1 MSTYNLLDNLVKDT
15 ELEDELKIRSKPFYE
30 ANSSFKKF
38 PIYET
43 KGWYILRENKTN
55 YRIRLDKKVSELLED
70 EIWSLYAK
78 LGFKELNGKREFQIQ
93 CGKSTVRK
101 IDIYA
106 KDDETVLIT
115 ECTSAE
121 SPGTKKSLTYL
132 IDKIKSYKEDIVKA
146 THNYYGIDFKPR
158 FAWIIAT
165 KNIVWSDPD
174 IERAAEADIYIIRDE
189 ELDYFIQLQK
199 HLKIGARFQFLASI
213 FSGKA
218 IRELNIRVPATKGKM
233 GGVVFYTFLISPEQ
247 LLKIAYVGHKNS
259 KGPDALDTYQ
269 RMLKPRRLK
278 DIAQYINNGGKFPTN
293 IVVNL
298 HYKKHLNF
306 IKKDEIGEL
315 SFGELILPNCYA
327 AAWVIDGQH
336 RLFGYALSDR
346 ATSSVVPV
354 LAFVNLDS
362 TSQKN
367 MFVDI
372 NHKQVKVPQGLLL
385 DLYSELHWGSEIPS
399 EAVTSLCSK
408 VTKVLGASNNSPLNG
423 RIVIGEK
430 KKTNY
435 TCLTIATITSS
446 LLKEQLIGTPS
457 SKDDTLI
464 VGPLGDS
471 DLHKALKRATE
482 FLSAFFAVIKDALPD
497 QWELGDAKGGYI
509 CTNNAIAALF
519 KVLRAI
525 FDVLEKVDHIDLQS
539 QSAEELMNEINRYL
553 ISLTEWLENLD
564 QDKFISLRSKVGS
577 KGQIAVAWEMQQA
590 IYEKNPSFKPK
601 GLVEWMESFDKEG
614 TSKAKKLIDEI
625 QIAMYE
631 FTIAKLKEK
640 YFDNWWYD
648 GIPETVRTKCAERK
662 EKEKGKFEIHQYL
675 DLIDYKIIALASSN
689 WSEIF
694 QQYFAIG
701 KQGDRHKKLSW
712 IVHLNDIRKT
722 VSHPERG
729 LLSKEQV
736 DFVSNIYNELKEK
749 LVEFWKK

>member
-1 MSTYNLLDNLVKDT
+1 MSTYNLLNSLVKDN
-15 ELEDELKIRSKPFYE
+15 ELENELKVRSKHYYE
-30 ANSSFKKF
+30 VSTSFKKF
-38 PIYET
+38 PIYEAQ
-43 KGWYILRENKTN
+43 GWYVLRENKTS
-55 YRIRLDKKVSELLED
+55 YRIRLDKTVSEILED
-70 EIWSLYAK
+70 DIWSLYAR
-78 LGFKELNGKREFQIQ
+78 LGFKELNEKREFQIQ
-93 CGKSTVRK
+93 CGESSVRK
-101 IDIYA
+101 IDLFA

-121 SPGTKKSLTYL
+121 SPGTKKSITYL
-132 IDKIKSYKEDIVKA
+132 IDKIKSYREDIIKA
-146 THNYYGIDFKPR
+146 THNYYGKDFKPR
-158 FAWIIAT
+158 FGWIIAT
-165 KNIVWSDPD
+165 KNIIWSDPD
-174 IERAAEADIYIIRDE
+174 IIRAAEADIYIIRDE

-199 HLKIGARFQFLASI
+199 HLKIGARFQFLASV
-213 FSGKA
+213 FSGKS
-218 IRELNIRVPATKGKM
+218 IKELNIRVPATKGKM

-269 RMLKPRRLK
+269 RMLKPKRLK

-293 IVVNL
+293 IVVNM
-298 HYKKHLNF
+298 HYKKQLNF

-315 SFGELILPNCYA
+315 SFGELNLPNCYA
-327 AAWVIDGQH
+327 SAWVIDGQH

-346 ATSSVVPV
+346 AATSVVPV

-399 EAVTSLCSK
+399 EAITSLCSK
-408 VTKVLGASNNSPLNG
+408 VTKVLGASINSPLND
-423 RIVIGEK
+423 RIVIGEN

-457 SKDDTLI
+457 SKDDSLI
-464 VGPLGDS
+464 IGPLGDS
-471 DLHKALKRATE
+471 DLQIALKKATD
-482 FLSAFFAVIKDALPD
+482 FLSMFFTVIKDTLPD
-497 QWELGDAKGGYI
+497 QWELGDAQGGYI
-509 CTNNAIAALF
+509 CTNNAIAAFF

-525 FDVLEKVDHIDLQS
+525 FDVLEKVDHIDLLS
-539 QSAEELMNEINRYL
+539 QSAEDLMKEVSRYL
-553 ISLTEWLENLD
+553 SSLTEWLKGLD
-564 QDKFISLRSKVGS
+564 QERFVSLRSKVGS

-590 IYEKNPSFKPK
+590 IYERNQQFKPK

-614 TSKAKKLIDEI
+614 TTRAKKLIDGI

-631 FTIAKLKEK
+631 FTIWKLKEK
-640 YFDNWWYD
+640 YKDNWWYD

-675 DLIDYKIIALASSN
+675 DLIDYKTIALASGN

-694 QQYFAIG
+694 QHYFAIG

-712 IVHLNDIRKT
+712 VVHLNDIRKT

-736 DFVSNIYNELKEK
+736 DFVATTYNELKDQIT
-749 LVEFWKK
+749 EFWRQ